1 MLGIC
6 CRIVSIGQQPGE
18 SVEVEDRGKLPLN
31 HNVNVNLV
39 SGKITG
45 RGWIEERLKRDEE
58 LEEEKSNGG
67 HWCHTGGKKT
77 VVLRKWMLIVYHLL
91 QVAVS
96 AVYCCCA
103 EGLLFVTV

>member
-6 CRIVSIGQQPGE
+6 CRILSIGQQPGE

-45 RGWIEERLKRDEE
+45 RGWIEVGGEMRSWRMKRAVEDT
-58 LEEEKSNGG
+58 GV
-67 HWCHTGGKKT
+67 TRGGK
-77 VVLRKWMLIVYHLL
+77 RW
-91 QVAVS
+91 S
-96 AVYCCCA
+96 FERGC
-103 EGLLFVTV
+103 

>member
-6 CRIVSIGQQPGE
+6 CRILSIGQKPGE

-67 HWCHTGGKKT
+67 HWCHTGEKNCGPSKED
-77 VVLRKWMLIVYHLL
+77 VDCVSLVSGCCQCCILL
-91 QVAVS
+91 L
-96 AVYCCCA
+96 CR
-103 EGLLFVTV
+103 GFTLLL